1 LSESLGAGYLRLF
14 APAYRGGSVAR
25 ELRRTRA
32 GLDAVV
38 DMAAAQSIVVLVE
51 TAPDTLAPT
60 PELAASLV
68 AHHSPKRAGVLYD
81 PGNTVIEGYVE
92 PALAA
97 ACLGPHLHHV
107 HVKNIGWVR
116 NRGSWRWCYLALG
129 GGLLDWGGVLAALDA
144 AGYAG
149 GFSIDHL
156 RGRPTL
162 AALRAETE
170 LLCKLVDEVL
180 RPEAK
185 QSTPKGAMPSP
196 ASV

>member
-1 LSESLGAGYLRLF
+1 LSESLGARYVRLF
-14 APAYRGGSVAR
+14 APAYTGGSLAR
-25 ELRRTRA
+25 ELKRTRA

-38 DMAAAQSIVVLVE
+38 DVAAAEGIIVLVE
-51 TAPDTLAPT
+51 TAPGTLAPT

-81 PGNTVIEGYVE
+81 PGNTVIEGYVA

-97 ACLGPHLHHV
+97 ASLGPHLHHV
-107 HVKNIGWVR
+107 HVKNIGWVPK
-116 NRGSWRWCYLALG
+116 RGSWQWRYAALSD
-129 GGLLDWGGVLAALDA
+129 GLLDWGGVLAALDA

-162 AALRAETE
+162 TALRAETE
-170 LLCKLVDEVL
+170 LLCELVHQVS
-180 RPEAK
+180 RREAK
-185 QSTPKGAMPSP
+185 RSTAKGALPLP